1 MRAATWHGDSR
12 FTVDDLPEPAP
23 GPGQVLI
30 AVHTAG
36 ICGSD
41 IHATQGL
48 FPLTPPRVMGHEYSG
63 TVLAVGRG
71 VSRRL
76 VGRGVACEPNYGC
89 GACDACRASRI
100 SQCQQAVRVGGFAE
114 RVVLPRHCVHP
125 LPDGLD
131 LTTSALAEPAACCLE
146 GLEMARMRRGAKVVV
161 IGGGIMGLLTLALA
175 KARGAGTAILSD
187 PVASRRDAARR
198 LGADLTVDPATENLA
213 DVVSRETGGQ
223 GVDLACEAVGKPELL
238 AAAARLTRARG
249 VVQLVGVCPKGSTLP
264 VDLFDFHFRELTLT
278 GAYGRGTAFRRVLPL
293 LTRIGAASLVTDHY
307 PLERITEAFA
317 HAAAGRG
324 LKTAITPGNPS
335 PRSHA

>member
-1 MRAATWHGDSR
+1 MRAATWHGESR

-23 GPGQVLI
+23 GPGQVLVG
-30 AVHTAG
+30 VHTAG

-41 IHATQGL
+41 VHATQGL

-71 VSRRL
+71 VSRDL
-76 VGRGVACEPNYGC
+76 VGRPVACEPNYGC
-89 GACDACRASRI
+89 GACAACRAGRI
-100 SQCQQAVRVGGFAE
+100 SQCAEAVRVGGFAE
-114 RVVLPRHCVHP
+114 RVVLPRHCIHT
-125 LPDGLD
+125 LPEGLD
-131 LTTSALAEPAACCLE
+131 LAPAALAEPAACCLE
-146 GLEMARMRRGAKVVV
+146 GLLMARLRRGQTVVV

-175 KARGAGTAILSD
+175 KAKGAGTAILSD
-187 PVASRRDAARR
+187 PVASRREAAAR
-198 LGADLTVDPATENLA
+198 LGADITVDPTAEDLA
-213 DVVSRETGGQ
+213 EVVDRTTSGR

-238 AAAARLTRARG
+238 AAAARLARPRG

-293 LTRIGAASLVTDHY
+293 LVRIGAGNLVTDRY
-307 PLERITEAFA
+307 PLARITEAFA

-324 LKTAITPGNPS
+324 LKTAITPGA
-335 PRSHA
+335 R